1 MSIADRKEVKE
12 LLRYPLLQAIARPR
26 ARRFPLGCTLDGDG
40 IRYASKHPPLP
51 LGDIETAILCW
62 SGNGVTGA
70 ITADLPTDTGGNL
83 FGSWLGKTV
92 PYACNVHNVKLFF
105 TNDGGTFVYDPQ
117 TATRPVEIETE
128 ADWEKIMT
136 YYRESCIKVL
146 DERVEFVPRSL
157 LRSIHW
163 NTNKPGTTVFIPV
176 VDQTAEYI
184 DFLLGVFDYEGYG
197 YQMFDDKKGQ
207 QAGLQSWIESGR
219 LKGPKVNLT
228 SYEFNMV
235 GLNQA
240 PAYMMM
246 ENIHLV
252 AEAMGLGSVVFGG
265 YTGTV
270 MLGVTPMSKGLGFR
284 SVTGKDGKL
293 NPVGLDGIFEAYCP
307 PYYGSMDEA
316 IDAFVD
322 KKFGAG
328 APFAADYKG
337 LVAFKDWKRIQSR
350 YHHPSRASID
360 LVKAFCRYVYETY
373 GRFPATFDTMLVPI
387 WLQVHHLDVDFY
399 DEYYPKEMVTEAQR
413 RHIELWHKEAK

>member
-1 MSIADRKEVKE
+1 MGIADKKEVKE
-12 LLRYPLLQAIARPR
+12 LLKYPLLEAIAHRR
-26 ARRFPLGCTLDGDG
+26 ARRFPLGCTLSDEG
-40 IRYASKHPPLP
+40 IQFASEKPPLP
-51 LGDIETAILCW
+51 LNDLETAILCW
-62 SGNGVTGA
+62 SGNGITGS
-70 ITADLPTDTGGNL
+70 ITGDLPAHTGGSL
-83 FGSWLGKTV
+83 FGSWLGRTV

-105 TNDGGTFVYDPQ
+105 TNDNGTFVYDPQ
-117 TATRPVEIETE
+117 KVTKLVEIETE
-128 ADWEKIMT
+128 ADWDKIMT
-136 YYRESCIKVL
+136 CYQESCIKVL
-146 DERVEFVPRSL
+146 DERVEFVPKSL
-157 LRSIHW
+157 LRAIHW
-163 NTNKPGTTVFIPV
+163 NTNKPGATVFIPV

-207 QAGLQSWIESGR
+207 LAGLQHWIDSGK

-228 SYEFNMV
+228 SYEVNMF

-284 SVTGKDGKL
+284 TVEGKDGKL

-307 PYYGSMDEA
+307 PFYRSMDEA

-322 KKFGAG
+322 KKFGSG

-337 LVAFKDWKRIQSR
+337 VVAFKDWHRIQPE
-350 YHHPSRASID
+350 YHHPSKACID
-360 LVKAFCRYVYETY
+360 LVKACCGYVYETY
-373 GRFPATFDTMLVPI
+373 GRFPATFDTTTWTSTISTIPEK
-387 WLQVHHLDVDFY
+387 W
-399 DEYYPKEMVTEAQR
+399 
-413 RHIELWHKEAK
+413 